1 MKPMNLTAVLVDDE
15 QSTLQTL
22 ERQLNELFPHM
33 EIRQSFHRPEDAL
46 RFLRESANQPDIV
59 FLDVQMPRMDGL
71 ELLAQL
77 GEIRFQLIFV
87 TAHPQYALDAIKHS
101 AVDYILKPIDPDDLQ
116 AAVQKAVERIRQNRE
131 QEQTRELIAL
141 LGENIRAAGKIIVP
155 TPTGLS
161 FIPVDEVLH
170 IEGTEGY
177 TKFHLTDGS
186 ELLSS
191 YNIGKFEKKLD
202 QRVFFK
208 CHKSHII
215 NIHKVRS
222 YENEGYIVLENNY
235 RVPISR
241 ANRKFFLDLF
251 Q

>member
-1 MKPMNLTAVLVDDE
+1 MNQMNLTAVLVDDE

-22 ERQLNELFPHM
+22 ERQLNELFPALG
-33 EIRQSFHRPEDAL
+33 IVRTFDKPEKAL
-46 RFLRESANQPDIV
+46 YYLNEPANQPDIL

-71 ELLAQL
+71 ELLARL
-77 GEIRFQLIFV
+77 NEINFQLVFV

-116 AAVQKAVERIRQNRE
+116 AAVAKAMERIRQNRE

-141 LGENIRAAGKIIVP
+141 LGENIRASGKIIVP
-155 TPTGLS
+155 TATGLS

-170 IEGTEGY
+170 IEGAEGY

-202 QRVFFK
+202 QRIFFK

-215 NIHKVRS
+215 NIRKVRS
-222 YENEGYIVLENNY
+222 FENEGYIVLEGDY